1 MRRSQRTKIS
11 TAAAAT
17 LVLSTVTVL
26 ASTSAAPQHANPSV
40 HSSTIV
46 TPSTTT
52 PIKHVVVIFQEN
64 VSFDHYFAT
73 YPKAANPAGSPAFYP
88 APGTP
93 TVNGLNSTLLTNNPN
108 LANPQRLGRSQ
119 SITDDMD
126 HGYTAE
132 QKAYDG
138 GLVDKFVQYA
148 AGTNWPFKNANPNIV
163 MDYYDGNTVTA
174 LWNYAQHF
182 SLNDNAFGTNF
193 GPSTPGALNLIA
205 GTTHGA
211 VGYSAPQK
219 EGGTQLQPDPTTG
232 AIIPGTL
239 DKNNTLFNDI
249 DPYYDSASNAK
260 KPTVALTGQ
269 NVGNLMNTKGITWG
283 WFEGGFSN
291 PTQQHQAVGN
301 GTETPAP
308 ATADYIPHHD
318 PFQYYQSTS
327 NPNHVPPTSVAM
339 IGHQGDKAN
348 HNYGMSDFWKAVDAG
363 NMPAVSF
370 VKAPAYQDGHAGYSG
385 PLDEQKFLV
394 DTINRLE
401 KTPEWSSTAVIIN
414 WDDSDGWYDHVMP
427 PIVRQSNDPLADALL
442 GTGNAGSP
450 AAGTYLDR
458 AGFGPRIPILV
469 ISPYSRHNFVDNS
482 LTSQSSILRFIE
494 DNWNLGRLG
503 DQSAD
508 GQTGSLMNMFDFSHG
523 PSNAKLFLNP
533 STGLPMPQLQPF
545 TMHSVTYM
553 SIYDIA
559 QMADFTFTQSK
570 HQLQFVYNNQIV
582 TVPMGGKTIQV
593 NGQDVKLDAN
603 MVAKN
608 GQLALPVAS
617 FAKALGA
624 SINQSNS
631 YGVTWIPPQN

>member
-1 MRRSQRTKIS
+1 MQRSSKATIS
-11 TAAAAT
+11 TVAALT
-17 LVLSTVTVL
+17 LGLSTVTGL
-26 ASTSAAPQHANPSV
+26 ASTSAAPQHVQPSM
-40 HSSTIV
+40 HLSTV
-46 TPSTTT
+46 LTPPTAT

-73 YPKAANPAGSPAFYP
+73 YPKAANPPGDPAFYP

-93 TVNGLNSTLLTNNPN
+93 TVNGLNSTLLTKNPN
-108 LANPQRLGRSQ
+108 LANPQRLSRSQ

-126 HGYTAE
+126 HGYKAE

-138 GLVDKFVQYA
+138 GLVDKFVQYT
-148 AGTNWPFKNANPNIV
+148 AGTNWPFPNGNPNLV

-182 SLNDNAFGTNF
+182 ALNDNSFGTNF

-219 EGGTQLQPDPTTG
+219 EGGAKLQPNLITG
-232 AIIPGTL
+232 VIIPGTL

-249 DPYYDSASNAK
+249 DPYYDSASNPK
-260 KPTVALTGQ
+260 KPTVAMTGQ
-269 NVGNLMNTKGITWG
+269 NVGNLLNTKGITWG
-283 WFEGGFSN
+283 WFEGGFSD
-291 PTQQHQAVGN
+291 PARTHQAIGN
-301 GTETPAP
+301 GIETPAP

-318 PFQYYQSTS
+318 PFQYYQSTA
-327 NPNHVPPTSVAM
+327 NPNHLPPTSVAL
-339 IGHQGDKAN
+339 IGHQGDQAN
-348 HNYGMSDFWKAVDAG
+348 HNYGISDFWTAVEEG

-370 VKAPAYQDGHAGYSG
+370 LKAPAYEDGHAGYSG
-385 PLDEQKFLV
+385 PLDAQRFLV
-394 DTINRLE
+394 NTINRLE
-401 KTPEWSSTAVIIN
+401 QTPEWSSTAVIIN

-427 PIVRQSNDPLADALL
+427 PIVRHSNDPLTDALV
-442 GTGNAGSP
+442 GTGNAGFP
-450 AAGTYLDR
+450 ITGTYLDR
-458 AGFGPRIPILV
+458 AGFGPRIPLLV

-494 DNWNLGRLG
+494 DNWYLPRLKN
-503 DQSAD
+503 QSAD

-533 STGLPMPQLQPF
+533 STGLPTPQLHPF
-545 TMHSVTYM
+545 TVHNQTYM

-559 QMADFTFTQSK
+559 QMADFNFTQSK
-570 HQLQFVYNNQIV
+570 HELQFVYNNQIV
-582 TVPMGGKTIQV
+582 TVPMGGNRIQV
-593 NGQDVKLDAN
+593 NGQDAKLGAN

-608 GQLALPVAS
+608 GQLCLPVTS

-624 SINQSNS
+624 SVNQSSSN
-631 YGVTWIPPQN
+631 GVSWIPAQN